1 MTKGPAYGSGR
12 PLPERRGRRWLPFWV
27 IQATEIVVA
36 VVFVDASI
44 HVSNGKLLVVG
55 ALAFFAL
62 AVTAHGPL
70 GIVRICNQ
78 SLHLFLAVVVAVLV
92 AIAPILPALR
102 PDIEGIIVVEFG
114 AIGVIRL
121 ATLTRSTSAPLG
133 PWQKARSRA
142 DATVIDATATVVD
155 ARPTSSA
162 HRSGSDSSRPGSGG
176 PTSPDAP
183 ARRVGRVRISPVL
196 PANMACFGG
205 TGCCTDEFETRSSSS
220 RACSKRGSE
229 GGPPVKLLIPKGHC
243 FRLSNRL
250 RLGR

>member
-36 VVFVDASI
+36 VIFVDASI

-133 PWQKARSRA
+133 PWQRARSRA

-183 ARRVGRVRISPVL
+183 ARRVGRAAGAATVSGRRAAAKYGPLAGARIKQTIRSAGRIAGSVTSSPV
-196 PANMACFGG
+196 
-205 TGCCTDEFETRSSSS
+205 D
-220 RACSKRGSE
+220 
-229 GGPPVKLLIPKGHC
+229 PKD
-243 FRLSNRL
+243 RTS
-250 RLGR
+250 